1 MQITPLINSLQNSR
15 YFFSF
20 FKRET
25 VEWSAGHAPS
35 PIVRVRAC
43 LRWPETR
50 EKIMSVMLC
59 RLIENEILA

>member
-15 YFFSF
+15 YFFAF

-35 PIVRVRAC
+35 TYRAC
-43 LRWPETR
+43 TR
-50 EKIMSVMLC
+50 LPS
-59 RLIENEILA
+59 LASNTRKNNVCYVG

>member
-1 MQITPLINSLQNSR
+1 MQITPLINSLQNS
-15 YFFSF
+15 YFFAF

-50 EKIMSVMLC
+50 EKIMSVM
-59 RLIENEILA
+59 

>member
-15 YFFSF
+15 YFFAF

-35 PIVRVRAC
+35 PIAC
-43 LRWPETR
+43 
-50 EKIMSVMLC
+50 VYA
-59 RLIENEILA
+59 LAFAGLKHAKK

>member
-15 YFFSF
+15 YFFAF

-35 PIVRVRAC
+35 PTVRVRAC

-50 EKIMSVMLC
+50 EKIMSVM
-59 RLIENEILA
+59 